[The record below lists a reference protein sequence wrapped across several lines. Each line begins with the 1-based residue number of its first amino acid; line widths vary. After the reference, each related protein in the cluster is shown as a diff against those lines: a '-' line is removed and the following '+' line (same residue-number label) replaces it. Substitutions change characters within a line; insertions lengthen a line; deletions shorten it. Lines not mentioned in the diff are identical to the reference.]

1 MTNTSV
7 LTVENLK
14 TWFDTRDGVVRAVDG
29 VSFSLQRG
37 RTLAIVGESGCGKSM
52 TARSILRLIDPPA
65 RHVAG
70 KILLNSAVAEAAPQI
85 VDLAMLDR
93 HSSQM
98 QHIRG
103 NQIALV
109 FQEPMASFSPVYTI
123 GNQLIEA
130 SRLHQPQSAQEVH
143 RKVIEMLIKVGIPSP
158 EKRMRQF
165 PHELSGGLLQRT
177 MIAMALICQPAVL
190 IADEPTTALD
200 VTTQTQIL
208 KLLADLQ
215 RQTNMAIIFITHDLG
230 VVAQIADDVLVMYL
244 GRPVEYASVDT
255 IFHAPRHPYTR
266 ALLRSM
272 PTLHAQHGELLPAI
286 PGFIPH
292 PANRPGGCPFHDRC
306 IDFMRGKCDRLEP
319 QLHSVGADHQV
330 SCLLYEEP
338 S

>member
-1 MTNTSV
+1 MTSTSV
-7 LTVENLK
+7 LAVENLK
-14 TWFDTRDGVVRAVDG
+14 TWFDTHDGVVRAVDG
-29 VSFSLQRG
+29 VSFSLERG

-52 TARSILRLIDPPA
+52 TARSILRLVDPPA

-70 KILLNSAVAEAAPQI
+70 KILLNCAAAEAAPQI
-85 VDLAMLDR
+85 VDLATLDR
-93 HSSQM
+93 NSLQLRR
-98 QHIRG
+98 IRG
-103 NQIALV
+103 NHIALV

-123 GNQLIEA
+123 GNQLVEA
-130 SRLHQPQSAQEVH
+130 LRLHQPLSVQQAH

-158 EKRMRQF
+158 ERRTQQF
-165 PHELSGGLLQRT
+165 PHELSGGLLQRA
-177 MIAMALICQPAVL
+177 MIAMALSCDPAVL

-215 RQTNMAIIFITHDLG
+215 RQTNMAIVFITHDLG

-255 IFHAPRHPYTR
+255 IFHAPQHPYTR

-272 PTLHAQHGELLPAI
+272 PSLQVKHGELLPAI

-306 IDFMRGKCDRLEP
+306 TDFMPGKCDHLEP
-319 QLHSVGADHQV
+319 QLHRVGADHQV